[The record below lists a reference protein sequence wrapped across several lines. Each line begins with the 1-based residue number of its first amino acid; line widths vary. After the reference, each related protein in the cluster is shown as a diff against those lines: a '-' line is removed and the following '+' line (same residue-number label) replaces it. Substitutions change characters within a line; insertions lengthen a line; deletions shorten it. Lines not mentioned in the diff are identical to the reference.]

1 MWLSFRIK
9 FFIVFIGSIFFTEDL
24 LSQNYNQLDSL
35 RVEQNLYA
43 IDIDGNG
50 NVDALT
56 DGLLILRAM
65 FGLTG
70 DALISD
76 TIGAGATVTSSLD
89 IETKITNINGVL
101 DIDNNG
107 FVDPLSD
114 GLLILRYLFG
124 IRGSLLIAGVVGPDS
139 ERSDADSIVGYLEN
153 LNAPIPEF
161 ISSNSFEVEEN
172 QKEIVIQFKPEIFEK
187 AFQNL
192 EELKLIKQLLE
203 LSKKGI
209 VFEGSIKEDIGL
221 RMEGLQYESRIDSF
235 LTFIKILYDL
245 AKEKSKKIL
254 NAEGYAF
261 ISSPNE
267 NKRLKTIFN
276 YIRDHFMERIVLE
289 EISDQVFMTPQS
301 FCRFFKNS
309 TSKTFT
315 TFLNEYRINHATKLL
330 SETDADIKTICYES
344 GFNNFSN
351 FYRNF
356 KKITKMT
363 PNNYRDEILESLKND

>member
-1 MWLSFRIK
+1 VGTHLSNYQSGDLIL
-9 FFIVFIGSIFFTEDL
+9 IGSYLPHTGFT
-24 LSQNYNQLDSL
+24 
-35 RVEQNLYA
+35 R
-43 IDIDGNG
+43 
-50 NVDALT
+50 
-56 DGLLILRAM
+56 
-65 FGLTG
+65 
-70 DALISD
+70 
-76 TIGAGATVTSSLD
+76 
-89 IETKITNINGVL
+89 
-101 DIDNNG
+101 G
-107 FVDPLSD
+107 F
-114 GLLILRYLFG
+114 
-124 IRGSLLIAGVVGPDS
+124 
-139 ERSDADSIVGYLEN
+139 
-153 LNAPIPEF
+153 
-161 ISSNSFEVEEN
+161 EEN

-192 EELKLIKQLLE
+192 EELKLINQLLE

-254 NAEGYAF
+254 NAKGYAF

-289 EISDQVFMTPQS
+289 DISDQVFMTPQS

-309 TSKTFT
+309 TNKTFT

-363 PNNYRDEILESLKND
+363 PNTYRDEIFENLKNG

>member
-1 MWLSFRIK
+1 MIKINFIKNNLLYKPDLESISPDSGHSYKYAHFDKSSPNTNQVKWHYHPEIELVYINFGVGKRQVGTHLSNYQSGDLIL
-9 FFIVFIGSIFFTEDL
+9 IGSYLPHTGFT
-24 LSQNYNQLDSL
+24 
-35 RVEQNLYA
+35 
-43 IDIDGNG
+43 
-50 NVDALT
+50 
-56 DGLLILRAM
+56 
-65 FGLTG
+65 
-70 DALISD
+70 
-76 TIGAGATVTSSLD
+76 
-89 IETKITNINGVL
+89 K
-101 DIDNNG
+101 G
-107 FVDPLSD
+107 F
-114 GLLILRYLFG
+114 
-124 IRGSLLIAGVVGPDS
+124 
-139 ERSDADSIVGYLEN
+139 
-153 LNAPIPEF
+153 
-161 ISSNSFEVEEN
+161 EEN

-187 AFQNL
+187 AFQNF

-209 VFEGSIKEDIGL
+209 VFEGPIKEDIGL

-245 AKEKSKKIL
+245 SKEKSKKIL

-289 EISDQVFMTPQS
+289 DISDQIFMTPQS
-301 FCRFFKNS
+301 FCRFFKNC

-363 PNNYRDEILESLKND
+363 PNTYRDEIFENLKND